1 MGADSAKDSLPTFF
15 CLLFIFFWN
24 WLRLFEVLGMG
35 ADNAKDSLPTAERPT
50 QWS

>member
-15 CLLFIFFWN
+15 CLPFFFWN